1 MRTKKQIAKSYL
13 KLLLKESGKT
23 LPEEEINQIVVEEQ
37 KALIAKVEKELISTV
52 DLRNTKI
59 SSDRAWYIFCHVVI
73 NEDPTTG
80 MKVWNSFVEEQFE
93 LIERH
98 QLLCYMAPR
107 GHGKSY
113 ISFCLYPIFKHYLIK
128 GFESILISNIPQM
141 TKNNFRI
148 LKRIIDANEL
158 LLEKKDTSNL
168 RTLIWSTSE
177 AEFNGGILRTSSL
190 GSTPRSL
197 HVNLIV
203 LDDPLRD
210 DNKYTEAFIRNYV
223 LAQLKPIILRKKG
236 RMVVDGTPQHQEDI
250 FHYLMNTKIDLN
262 ENPIG
267 ELIEDGK
274 VSYKGFYSKV
284 FKAIINR
291 ETKEVLL
298 PEVISYEELMQE
310 EKTIGSIRF
319 AREFMCQCRQFKTAA
334 ISMGLWKK
342 HSSPDYS
349 LITKGE
355 QYIQP
360 SKLAGQKK
368 QYIMFVDPATSDELQ
383 ADWSA
388 AIILEQ
394 NEDINKRILR
404 HIWHR
409 KGMPITDPTGGT
421 DDQQTE
427 LAQLSRDF
435 NNCIVYIEKNNA
447 GVALLQALQAKG
459 ITALEHVTGIE
470 KPKFVIEWLQDF
482 SNGEIIIP
490 ASPDDPYTATMIE
503 KLRDECLNFGT
514 KNKGGKEVW
523 EALSG
528 HDDLVDAFFNCSHYC
543 GSEVFTLKKSIL
555 LHS

>member
-1 MRTKKQIAKSYL
+1 
-13 KLLLKESGKT
+13 
-23 LPEEEINQIVVEEQ
+23 
-37 KALIAKVEKELISTV
+37 
-52 DLRNTKI
+52 
-59 SSDRAWYIFCHVVI
+59 
-73 NEDPTTG
+73 
-80 MKVWNSFVEEQFE
+80 
-93 LIERH
+93 
-98 QLLCYMAPR
+98 MAAR

-113 ISFCLYPIFKHYLIK
+113 VAFCLYTIFKHYLIK
-128 GFESILISNIPQM
+128 GFETVLCSNIPRM
-141 TKNNFRI
+141 TKRNFRV
-148 LKRIIDANEL
+148 LKRIIENNEL
-158 LLEKKDTSNL
+158 LLEKKDTSNM
-168 RTLIWSTSE
+168 RTLIWSTLE
-177 AEFNGGILRTSSL
+177 IEYNKGIIETTSL
-190 GSTPRSL
+190 GSTPRSA
-197 HVNLIV
+197 HVNLVI

-210 DNKYTEAFIRNYV
+210 DNKYTEIFIRDYV
-223 LAQLKPIILRKKG
+223 LGQMKPIILRKKG

-267 ELIEDGK
+267 ELIDDGRI
-274 VSYKGFYSKV
+274 SYKGFYSKV

-298 PEVISYEELMQE
+298 PEIFSYEQLMQE

-334 ISMGLWKK
+334 ISMSLWKK
-342 HSSPDYS
+342 HSSADYS
-349 LITKGE
+349 LITKGQ
-355 QYIQP
+355 QYKQP
-360 SKLAGQKK
+360 SKLAGQPI

-394 NEDINKRILR
+394 NEDLNKRILR
-404 HIWHR
+404 HIWHK

-421 DDQQTE
+421 DDQPTE
-427 LAQLSRDF
+427 LAQIAKDF
-435 NNCIVYIEKNNA
+435 NDCIVYVEKNNA

-459 ITALEHVTGIE
+459 VNAIEHTTGIE

-482 SNGEIIIP
+482 VNGQIIIP
-490 ASPDDPYTATMIE
+490 ASPDDPYTAKMIE

-528 HDDLVDAFFNCSHYC
+528 HDDLVDAFFNCNHYC
-543 GSEVFTLKKSIL
+543 GNEVFTLKKSIL
-555 LHS
+555 LP